1 MNAQLAPVI
10 DDSGIAAYTATEQGL
25 AELRARLTGRV
36 YDVTTG
42 KGMDEA
48 RKDRAECRSL
58 RVDLEAKRKEIKAPA
73 LDYCRRIDSEA
84 KRITTEIEGMEDPI
98 DQQIKA
104 EEARKEAARAERE
117 RAEAERLA
125 GINAQID
132 RVRNMPILYVT
143 ATPAVISEAIAE
155 LQSMDLDALF
165 DEVHRPRAVE
175 AQQGA
180 LDTLTALHT
189 ERVTAI
195 AEAARLAA
203 ERAELERQ
211 QAEAKEAQRIADD
224 AASAARAEADRAAQ
238 AERDRL
244 DAIARQEQAA
254 REKELEAREAAV
266 RAEQERIEAA
276 TRAEREQQEREMAE
290 RASALRAEQEA
301 FADAQRAAAEAAEAA
316 YIAQATLR
324 DAAKAAHAVLTT
336 MAPDHLATRAL
347 GAALERDQ

>member
-1 MNAQLAPVI
+1 MNAQLAPVTGEEI
-10 DDSGIAAYTATEQGL
+10 DAYSATERGL

-58 RVDLEAKRKEIKAPA
+58 RVNLEAKRKEIKAPA

-84 KRITTEIEGMEDPI
+84 KRFTAEIEQMEDPI

-125 GINAQID
+125 AISAQID
-132 RVRNMPILYVT
+132 RVRNMPSLYVT

-155 LQSMDLDALF
+155 LQGMDLNALF
-165 DEVHRPRAVE
+165 DDVHRPRAVE
-175 AQQGA
+175 AQQA
-180 LDTLTALHT
+180 AIDTLTALHS
-189 ERVTAI
+189 ERLAAI

-203 ERAELERQ
+203 ERAELER
-211 QAEAKEAQRIADD
+211 
-224 AASAARAEADRAAQ
+224 
-238 AERDRL
+238 
-244 DAIARQEQAA
+244 
-254 REKELEAREAAV
+254 
-266 RAEQERIEAA
+266 IEAA
-276 TRAEREQQEREMAE
+276 TRAAREQQEREMAE
-290 RASALRAEQEA
+290 RAAALRAEQEA
-301 FADAQRAAAEAAEAA
+301 FAAAQRAAAEAAEAA